1 MAMFNNLVKMAVK
14 PLPRMVTPNSHAVVD
29 MMIAGAFLATAGLF
43 WRRNRRAAAASL
55 LCGGAQ
61 LGVSLLTDY
70 AGGDR
75 KPIKFS
81 TRRKLDLGLAAM
93 TAAMPEFLN
102 FKHQPERRFFI
113 TQGMVITVT
122 NELTRFPEARESE
135 RKGWRQAA

>member
-1 MAMFNNLVKMAVK
+1 MAMLNNLVKMAVK
-14 PLPRMVTPNSHAVVD
+14 PLPRMVTPSGHAVVD

-61 LGVSLLTDY
+61 LGVCLLTDY

-102 FKHQPERRFFI
+102 FKNEPERNFFI
-113 TQGMVITVT
+113 AQGVLITVT
-122 NELTRFPEARESE
+122 NELTRFPEGREFE
-135 RKGWRQAA
+135 WKRRRAA